1 MKTRYLLPALL
12 ATCAVATAPAL
23 GQTLDQRI
31 DTVRKQAAQ
40 NTAASQENTR
50 LKLLQTLL
58 YKRLTVS
65 FERVPA
71 REVFDFMRTALG
83 INLIARYSDDPVAHG
98 IDPQTPISLIGEGML
113 AIELLNLVLEQCS
126 AVEPST
132 WQLRGSFLEVGTKER
147 LSTPDAQ
154 QIRAYPIDDLTYQ
167 PPRFENTLP
176 MTLEESLSWPFG
188 GYASGSS
195 YNLRPYGGGFGGY
208 GGRGGFGGRGGY
220 GGSIGP
226 AGRPTDTVR
235 DKMQAAESLI
245 ALIVEVIEPEA
256 WTRNGGAWASI
267 HYRDG
272 ALVVRAPDF
281 IHRQING
288 YPRVPRP
295 DRVSKRRDSPPK

>member
-12 ATCAVATAPAL
+12 AICSVVTVGVW
-23 GQTLDQRI
+23 GQTLPQRI
-31 DTVRKQAAQ
+31 AALRKQAAQ
-40 NTAASQENTR
+40 STAASQENTR

-58 YKRLTVS
+58 YKKLTVS
-65 FERVPA
+65 FEQVPA
-71 REVFDFMRTALG
+71 REVFDYIRTALG

-98 IDPQTPISLIGEGML
+98 IDPQTPITLIGEGML

-132 WQLRGSFLEVGTKER
+132 WQLRGSFVEVGTKER
-147 LSTPDAQ
+147 LSTPEAQ

-167 PPRFENTLP
+167 PPRFEHTLP
-176 MTLEESLSWPFG
+176 MTLEESLSWPYG
-188 GYASGSS
+188 GYAPGPS
-195 YNLRPYGGGFGGY
+195 YRLRPYGGGYGGY
-208 GGRGGFGGRGGY
+208 GGRGGY

-226 AGRPTDTVR
+226 AGRPTDTTK
-235 DKMQAAESLI
+235 DKTQAAESLI

-267 HYRDG
+267 RYRDG
-272 ALVVRAPDF
+272 ALIVRAPDF

-288 YPRVPRP
+288 YPRVPPP
-295 DRVSKRRDSPPK
+295 DRVSKRKDSPPKR